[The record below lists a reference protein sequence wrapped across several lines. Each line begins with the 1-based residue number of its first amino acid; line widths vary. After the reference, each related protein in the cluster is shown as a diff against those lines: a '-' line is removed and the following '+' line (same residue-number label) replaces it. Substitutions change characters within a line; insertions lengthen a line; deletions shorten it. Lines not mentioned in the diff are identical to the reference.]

1 MPPPNLAL
9 RQIPSSL
16 LDQLSLPHPAGTGP
30 SDSTPILPR
39 QNSDPEIIVPATY
52 GGTNSG
58 LEPAAVAGIT
68 LGAVAGF
75 LLLVYVLYMCAN
87 GVGPSAD
94 YRSSTYGAST
104 LSVRRRS
111 RSRAH
116 RHQSRGPSRA
126 RVVATERVR
135 VRESGVGA
143 PFVVEAEPVPMRE
156 RTRSVS
162 RAPPPPR
169 VVDDEDDEVVVIEE
183 HTPPRRSRRH
193 SRRGSGALPL
203 PVLTTVQTRTSAS
216 SNALP
221 PLSSQA
227 QVNDMADLTTYRG
240 NCHCGAFVF
249 EVDLPVLTS
258 VTECNCSICRRKGY
272 IGDFPISRDVF
283 RIVKGNEDDLAVY
296 EFGAKKYQHK
306 FCATCGTAVI
316 MSNAYIWVWPMR
328 EQVVLFSDEKN
339 ISRYEFGK
347 KNMGKMFCRI
357 CSVHMT
363 NFAAEKSEEELAA
376 MSGEERAYFEGGKA
390 RHPVNLRVIDGLDL
404 DALRGK
410 ITRIKGAEAPPAYVN
425 P

>member
-39 QNSDPEIIVPATY
+39 QNSDPEII
-52 GGTNSG
+52 
-58 LEPAAVAGIT
+58 PAAVAGIT

-143 PFVVEAEPVPMRE
+143 PFVVDAEPVPMRE

-193 SRRGSGALPL
+193 SRRGSGAY
-203 PVLTTVQTRTSAS
+203 
-216 SNALP
+216 
-221 PLSSQA
+221 
-227 QVNDMADLTTYRG
+227 DD
-240 NCHCGAFVF
+240 
-249 EVDLPVLTS
+249 
-258 VTECNCSICRRKGY
+258 RRR
-272 IGDFPISRDVF
+272 SRD
-283 RIVKGNEDDLAVY
+283 Y
-296 EFGAKKYQHK
+296 
-306 FCATCGTAVI
+306 
-316 MSNAYIWVWPMR
+316 
-328 EQVVLFSDEKN
+328 
-339 ISRYEFGK
+339 
-347 KNMGKMFCRI
+347 
-357 CSVHMT
+357 
-363 NFAAEKSEEELAA
+363 
-376 MSGEERAYFEGGKA
+376 
-390 RHPVNLRVIDGLDL
+390 
-404 DALRGK
+404 
-410 ITRIKGAEAPPAYVN
+410 
-425 P
+425 